1 MRDAG
6 LVVEE
11 LTPREAGKRWPQ
23 INFDGVGWGALATTA
38 AGRTENEY
46 RMWRK
51 EVFATTDVDSGTGDN
66 VNQVLQPRI
75 ADRI

>member
-1 MRDAG
+1 MIRADPG
-6 LVVEE
+6 DH
-11 LTPREAGKRWPQ
+11 
-23 INFDGVGWGALATTA
+23 FDGVGWGALATSA

-51 EVFATTDVDSGTGDN
+51 EVLATTDVDSGTGDN